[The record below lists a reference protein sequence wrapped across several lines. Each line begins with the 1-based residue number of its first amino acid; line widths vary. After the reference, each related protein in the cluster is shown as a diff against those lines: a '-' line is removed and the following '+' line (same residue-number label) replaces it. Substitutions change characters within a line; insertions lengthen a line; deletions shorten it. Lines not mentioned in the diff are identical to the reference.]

1 MTAAGP
7 AVDEHDAGAPAA
19 DVSALLLAAG
29 VALTMTGDA
38 VSEIQRRLRSIAAAY
53 GYGDAHIS
61 VLPTFLLVR
70 LHEDAPVGI
79 KSIDTVRQLR
89 LDQSSEVIGVARRAE
104 QADIEPSAALTALGR
119 ALSAPPRFDTAARI
133 ASHGLLTVGLGL
145 VIRPATADLWVYLVL
160 GRCPRSGSR
169 AVRTDR
175 RVPPPGAGSVP
186 GVRHRILAH
195 DSNEAASLRLTIPPL
210 VTFLPGAL
218 LTMATVDLAMGET
231 VTGASRFVAGMLQ
244 LALLAIGILAGAELV
259 GDPHTGPVAGSAD
272 TTLGAWAPWA
282 GVALFG
288 IGIYIYDSAPR
299 RSLLWLLI
307 VLYAAWIGQ
316 LAGKQLVDAT
326 LSGFVGAAVMVP
338 IAHLVARAPTA
349 PPAHVMFLPA
359 FWLLVPGT
367 LGLIGMTEIVGD
379 NRDAGSENLA
389 TALAAIPSV
398 ALGILVG
405 TMIVRAAR
413 AATRH
418 DSRRTLSGSRS

>member
-1 MTAAGP
+1 
-7 AVDEHDAGAPAA
+7 
-19 DVSALLLAAG
+19 
-29 VALTMTGDA
+29 
-38 VSEIQRRLRSIAAAY
+38 
-53 GYGDAHIS
+53 
-61 VLPTFLLVR
+61 
-70 LHEDAPVGI
+70 
-79 KSIDTVRQLR
+79 
-89 LDQSSEVIGVARRAE
+89 
-104 QADIEPSAALTALGR
+104 
-119 ALSAPPRFDTAARI
+119 
-133 ASHGLLTVGLGL
+133 
-145 VIRPATADLWVYLVL
+145 
-160 GRCPRSGSR
+160 
-169 AVRTDR
+169 
-175 RVPPPGAGSVP
+175 
-186 GVRHRILAH
+186 
-195 DSNEAASLRLTIPPL
+195 
-210 VTFLPGAL
+210 
-218 LTMATVDLAMGET
+218 MATVDLAMGET

-244 LALLAIGILAGAELV
+244 LALLAIGILVGAELI
-259 GDPHTGPVAGSAD
+259 GDPHTGPVAGSA
-272 TTLGAWAPWA
+272 TTLGAWAPWV

-288 IGIYIYDSAPR
+288 IGIYIYASAPR

-418 DSRRTLSGSRS
+418 GDSPRTRS